1 MNFFF
6 CLRKYMLDNTN
17 KFSRSTANV
26 IAFHDTARL
35 LIADNL
41 SAMKSQRNKAQRKQA
56 SSPSQ
61 YEPVEVYCRLR
72 PVDDPNDV
80 VCVKPIGDTMVQLVP
95 PENSSLRNGVLKEY
109 QYTFRQVFDE
119 TASQKTVFDQ
129 TALPLVEDLVAGKN
143 GLLFTY
149 GVTGSGKTYTMTGG
163 PQDQGILPRC
173 LDVLFNSIGDLQA
186 KKYVFRPD
194 RMNGF
199 EVQTEADAMMER
211 QRRDLMP
218 NLTTPSK
225 TSLKRPESGDIQRM
239 CDPTKVDTVEED
251 NNYAVFVSYIEIY
264 NNYVYDLLEEL
275 PFNAITGYKP
285 PQTKILRT
293 DSGDNMYVHNC
304 TEVEVKQPQDAIDV
318 FYKGQRRRKVAHTA
332 LNAESS
338 RSHSVF
344 NIRLVQAPLDE
355 RGEEVLQDSE
365 RICVSQ
371 LSLVDLAG
379 SERSNRTKNSGDRLK
394 EAGNIN
400 QSLMVLR
407 NCLEIL
413 RDNQKTGVNKMVP
426 YRDSRLTHLFKNFF
440 DGDGKV
446 RMIVCVNPKM
456 TEYDETIHVMKFAE
470 MTQEVLI
477 TKSQQTNKFET
488 GLPPG
493 RRHLHELELEHEIAN
508 PPLPSLLDF
517 TFGPPFPLLEL
528 VTPTDDVTIKNVI
541 HCLNERIRRRQE
553 MSIDFD
559 RTCAFFRS
567 QLVEF
572 EQEHKTI
579 KSRLLDV
586 EEKYSQKEKIVTK
599 LESKNKKLDRKVD
612 ELTKQLKDLEKENQL
627 LSLQVQDKS
636 WKIQAEKNNYDKLK
650 ADFRNRLQMNNMA
663 WEKNLEKAR
672 RQLEKEA
679 ENQLDERDRKLEMLR
694 DIVNENEVPA
704 TPRTRMRTAPQPT
717 PKPRTCAT
725 SAGIQT
731 AISETDITSVGS
743 STIASSARAA
753 AGRAGNTRVT
763 SRSTNR
769 IPAAKSIPN
778 LSQVG
783 VTPSS
788 SKSRQPVVNPRYH
801 RRSKSSGSAETWLEH
816 KPADIVVTNTIFQ
829 PQMTKK
835 KSVTKLDVKDTKSA
849 TKYVLTH
856 QEQDSSDELV
866 TKLIKGDVIPT
877 SGGGAAVVFHDVET
891 LKRVSPGTRK
901 RRSPTTPRYDPALQ
915 WTDTEERCSVA
926 LEGHKR
932 SKTTNL

>member
-1 MNFFF
+1 
-6 CLRKYMLDNTN
+6 
-17 KFSRSTANV
+17 
-26 IAFHDTARL
+26 
-35 LIADNL
+35 
-41 SAMKSQRNKAQRKQA
+41 MKSQRGKSQRKQA
-56 SSPSQ
+56 ASPSQ
-61 YEPVEVYCRLR
+61 SEPVEVYCRIR
-72 PVDDPNDV
+72 PIDDPGDT
-80 VCVKPIGDTMVQLVP
+80 VCVKPIGDSLVQLIP
-95 PENSSLRNGVLKEY
+95 PEISSLRNGVTKEY

-119 TASQKTVFDQ
+119 TASQKAVFDQ

-149 GVTGSGKTYTMTGG
+149 GVTGSGKTYTMTGE

-173 LDVLFNSIGDLQA
+173 LDVLFNSIDNYQA

-194 RMNGF
+194 RMNRF

-211 QRRDLMP
+211 QRREIMP

-225 TSLKRPESGDIQRM
+225 ASLKRPESGERI

-275 PFNAITGYKP
+275 PYNSITGYKP

-304 TEVEVKQPQDAIDV
+304 TEVEVKQSQDAIDV

-355 RGEEVLQDSE
+355 RGEEVVQDSE
-365 RICVSQ
+365 KICVSQ

-407 NCLEIL
+407 NCLEVL
-413 RDNQKTGVNKMVP
+413 RENQKTGASKMVP

-477 TKSQQTNKFET
+477 TKSQQSNKFDL
-488 GLPPG
+488 GLTPG
-493 RRHLHELELEHEIAN
+493 RRHLHELQLENAVASPEIMN
-508 PPLPSLLDF
+508 PPPLPSMLDF
-517 TFGPPFPLLEL
+517 TFGPPFPLLEVDL
-528 VTPTDDVTIKNVI
+528 
-541 HCLNERIRRRQE
+541 LEERESDIQDTACRFTRGENRGE
-553 MSIDFD
+553 
-559 RTCAFFRS
+559 S
-567 QLVEF
+567 QIFKIQLADLLEERDIQDTTYRF
-572 EQEHKTI
+572 TRGESQIFKIQLADLLEESQIFKI
-579 KSRLLDV
+579 QLSRFTRGERL
-586 EEKYSQKEKIVTK
+586 
-599 LESKNKKLDRKVD
+599 
-612 ELTKQLKDLEKENQL
+612 DLEYL
-627 LSLQVQDKS
+627 TL
-636 WKIQAEKNNYDKLK
+636 
-650 ADFRNRLQMNNMA
+650 
-663 WEKNLEKAR
+663 
-672 RQLEKEA
+672 
-679 ENQLDERDRKLEMLR
+679 
-694 DIVNENEVPA
+694 
-704 TPRTRMRTAPQPT
+704 
-717 PKPRTCAT
+717 
-725 SAGIQT
+725 
-731 AISETDITSVGS
+731 
-743 STIASSARAA
+743 
-753 AGRAGNTRVT
+753 
-763 SRSTNR
+763 
-769 IPAAKSIPN
+769 
-778 LSQVG
+778 
-783 VTPSS
+783 SS

-801 RRSKSSGSAETWLEH
+801 RRSKSSGSAEQWLEH
-816 KPADIVVTNTIFQ
+816 KPADIVETNTIFQ

-835 KSVTKLDVKDTKSA
+835 KSVTKLDVKDTKTA

-877 SGGGAAVVFHDVET
+877 LGGGAAVVFHDVET
-891 LKRVSPGTRK
+891 LKQVSPGSRK

-932 SKTTNL
+932 SRTTNL

>member
-1 MNFFF
+1 
-6 CLRKYMLDNTN
+6 
-17 KFSRSTANV
+17 
-26 IAFHDTARL
+26 
-35 LIADNL
+35 
-41 SAMKSQRNKAQRKQA
+41 MKSQKRQRKQTN
-56 SSPSQ
+56 SPYQ

-72 PVDDPNDV
+72 PLDDPNEPP
-80 VCVKPIGDTMVQLVP
+80 CVKPIDETVVQLLP
-95 PENSSLRNGVLKEY
+95 PENAVARNGQVKEY
-109 QYTFRQVFDE
+109 QYTFQKVFDE
-119 TASQKTVFDQ
+119 YASQKAVFDQ
-129 TALPLVEDLVAGKN
+129 IALPLIADLVAGKN

-149 GVTGSGKTYTMTGG
+149 GVTGSGKTYTMTGS
-163 PQDQGILPRC
+163 PQDQGILPRS

-199 EVQTEADAMMER
+199 EVQTEADAMIER
-211 QRRDLMP
+211 QKKEIMP
-218 NLTTPSK
+218 NLTTPVKSA
-225 TSLKRPESGDIQRM
+225 SKRPESGDIERVM
-239 CDPTKVDTVEED
+239 DPTKVDTVEED
-251 NNYAVFVSYIEIY
+251 NNYAVFVSFIEIY

-275 PFNAITGYKP
+275 PYNSITGYKP
-285 PQTKILRT
+285 PQSKILRT
-293 DSGDNMYVHNC
+293 DSSDNMYVHNC
-304 TEVEVKQPQDAIDV
+304 TEIEVKQPQDAIDV
-318 FYKGQRRRKVAHTA
+318 FYKGQRRRKVAHTT

-344 NIRLVQAPLDE
+344 NIRLVQAPLDA
-355 RGEEVLQDSE
+355 RGEEVIQDSE

-379 SERSNRTKNSGDRLK
+379 SERTNRTKNSGDRLK

-407 NCLEIL
+407 TCLEVL
-413 RDNQKTGVNKMVP
+413 RENQKCGVNKMVP

-456 TEYDETIHVMKFAE
+456 TEYEETIHVMKFAE

-477 TKSQQTNKFET
+477 TKSQQSNKFDL
-488 GLPPG
+488 GLTPG
-493 RRHLHELELEHEIAN
+493 RRRMHQDEVEEALVI
-508 PPLPSLLDF
+508 PSLPIDF
-517 TFGPPFPLLEL
+517 SVGPPFPILEL
-528 VTPTDDVTIKNVI
+528 IAPTDDLTIKNI
-541 HCLNERIRRRQE
+541 IQCLNERMRRRQE
-553 MSIDFD
+553 MSMDYE
-559 RTCAFFRS
+559 RSCSSFRA

-572 EQEHKTI
+572 EQDYGQMKL
-579 KSRLLDV
+579 RLQDL
-586 EEKYSQKEKIVTK
+586 EEKSSQRERAAAK
-599 LESKNKKLDRKVD
+599 LESKNKSLERKLD
-612 ELTKQLKDLEKENQL
+612 ELMKQMKDLEKENQL
-627 LSLQVQDKS
+627 LGLQVQDKA
-636 WKIQAEKNNYDKLK
+636 WKIQVEKQAKDKLRSE
-650 ADFRNRLQMNNMA
+650 FRSRLQMNNQA

-672 RQLEKEA
+672 RQLEIEA

-694 DIVNENEVPA
+694 DIVNENELVG
-704 TPRTRMRTAPQPT
+704 TPRMRSRATTQPT
-717 PKPRTCAT
+717 PKPRTYTTPA
-725 SAGIQT
+725 SIQT

-753 AGRAGNTRVT
+753 AGRAGNTKVQTRP
-763 SRSTNR
+763 TNR

-778 LSQVG
+778 LTQVG

-788 SKSRQPVVNPRYH
+788 SKSRQPVVNLRHH

-816 KPADIVVTNTIFQ
+816 KPADIVETDTLFQ
-829 PQMTKK
+829 PRMSKK

-849 TKYVLTH
+849 SKYVLTH
-856 QEQDSSDELV
+856 QEQDSNDELI

-891 LKRVSPGTRK
+891 LKQISPGSRK
-901 RRSPTTPRYDPALQ
+901 RRSPTTPRYDPELQ

-926 LEGHKR
+926 LEGHSRKR

>member
-1 MNFFF
+1 
-6 CLRKYMLDNTN
+6 
-17 KFSRSTANV
+17 
-26 IAFHDTARL
+26 
-35 LIADNL
+35 
-41 SAMKSQRNKAQRKQA
+41 MKSQRGKSQRKQA
-56 SSPSQ
+56 ASPSQ
-61 YEPVEVYCRLR
+61 SEPVEVYCRIR
-72 PVDDPNDV
+72 PVDDPGDT
-80 VCVKPIGDTMVQLVP
+80 VCVKPIGDSLVQLIP
-95 PENSSLRNGVLKEY
+95 PEISSLRNGVTKEF

-119 TASQKTVFDQ
+119 TASQKAVFDQ

-149 GVTGSGKTYTMTGG
+149 GVTGSGKTYTMTGE

-173 LDVLFNSIGDLQA
+173 LDVLFNSIDNYQA

-194 RMNGF
+194 RMNRF

-211 QRRDLMP
+211 QRREIMP

-225 TSLKRPESGDIQRM
+225 ASLKRPESGERI

-275 PFNAITGYKP
+275 PYNSITGYKP

-304 TEVEVKQPQDAIDV
+304 TEVEVKQSQDAIDV

-355 RGEEVLQDSE
+355 RGEEVVQDDVMCYDSE
-365 RICVSQ
+365 KICVSQ

-407 NCLEIL
+407 NCLEVL
-413 RDNQKTGVNKMVP
+413 RENQKTGASKMVP

-477 TKSQQTNKFET
+477 TKSQQSNKFDL
-488 GLPPG
+488 GLTPG
-493 RRHLHELELEHEIAN
+493 RRHLHELQLENEIMN
-508 PPLPSLLDF
+508 PPPLPSMLDF

-528 VTPTDDVTIKNVI
+528 VSPTDDVTTRNII
-541 HCLNERIRRRQE
+541 QCLNERIRRRQE
-553 MSIDFD
+553 MSLDFE
-559 RTCAFFRS
+559 RSCAFFRS

-572 EQEHKTI
+572 EQDHKVT
-579 KSRLLDV
+579 KSRLIEIED
-586 EEKYSQKEKIVTK
+586 KYSQKEKLFTK
-599 LESKNKKLDRKVD
+599 MESKNKQLERKVD
-612 ELTKQLKDLEKENQL
+612 ELSKQLKDMERENQL
-627 LSLQVQDKS
+627 LGLQVQDKN
-636 WKIQAEKNNYDKLK
+636 WKIQAEKNNFDKLK

-694 DIVNENEVPA
+694 DIVNENDLPPA
-704 TPRTRMRTAPQPT
+704 TPSRARMRTAPQPT
-717 PKPRTCAT
+717 PKPRTYT
-725 SAGIQT
+725 NSAGIQT

-801 RRSKSSGSAETWLEH
+801 RRSKSSGSAEQWLEH
-816 KPADIVVTNTIFQ
+816 KPADIVETNTIFQ

-835 KSVTKLDVKDTKSA
+835 KSVTKLDVKDTKTA

-877 SGGGAAVVFHDVET
+877 LGGGAAVVFHDVET
-891 LKRVSPGTRK
+891 LKQVSPGSRK

-932 SKTTNL
+932 SRTTNL